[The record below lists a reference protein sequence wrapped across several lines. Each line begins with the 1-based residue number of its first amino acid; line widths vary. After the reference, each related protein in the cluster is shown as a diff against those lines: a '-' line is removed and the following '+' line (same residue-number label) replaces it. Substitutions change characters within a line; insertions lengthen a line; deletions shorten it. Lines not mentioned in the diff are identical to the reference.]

1 MPTTS
6 HFQAVMKYIATTLK
20 LFAILM
26 LLVGIIYPVAI
37 TALAQ
42 LFFPKEAGGS
52 LLYDSGGN
60 LTGSALI
67 GQPFSDPEYFWP
79 RPSAT
84 SGYPYNPLASGG
96 SNLGPTNKV
105 LIEQI
110 SNITELMKSSG
121 IQAPVPSDLVEA
133 SASGLDPHIGIQSA
147 LIQIPRVAKARA
159 LDEETLR
166 KLVLEHVEERQFGFL
181 GEQRIN
187 VLKLNL
193 ALDSMK

>member
-1 MPTTS
+1 MN
-6 HFQAVMKYIATTLK
+6 QIKTTLK

-26 LLVGIIYPVAI
+26 ILVGVIYPVVI
-37 TALAQ
+37 TVMAQ

-52 LLYDSGGN
+52 LLYDSGGK

-67 GQPFSDPEYFWP
+67 GQLFSDPKYFWS
-79 RPSAT
+79 RPSAS

-96 SNLGPTNKV
+96 SNLGPTNKD
-105 LIEQI
+105 LIDQI
-110 SNITELMKSSG
+110 SNRTEMLKSSG

-133 SASGLDPHIGIQSA
+133 SASGLDPHISMQSA
-147 LIQIPRVAKARA
+147 LVQIPRVANARN
-159 LDEETLR
+159 LDKETLR

>member
-1 MPTTS
+1 
-6 HFQAVMKYIATTLK
+6 MKQIKIALK

-26 LLVGIIYPVAI
+26 ILVGVIYPVAI

-67 GQPFSDPEYFWP
+67 GQPFSDPKYFWS

-84 SGYPYNPLASGG
+84 SGYPYNPMASGG
-96 SNLGPTNKV
+96 SNLGPTNKD
-105 LIEQI
+105 LMDQI
-110 SNITELMKSSG
+110 SNRTDMLNSSG
-121 IQAPVPSDLVEA
+121 IQTPVPSDLVEA
-133 SASGLDPHIGIQSA
+133 SASGLDPHISMQSA
-147 LIQIPRVAKARA
+147 LIQIPRIARA
-159 LDEETLR
+159 RNLDEETLR

-193 ALDSMK
+193 ALDGMK

>member
-1 MPTTS
+1 
-6 HFQAVMKYIATTLK
+6 MKQIKIGLK
-20 LFAILM
+20 LFIILM
-26 LLVGIIYPVAI
+26 VLVGVIYPVAV
-37 TALAQ
+37 TVLTQ

-52 LLYDSGGN
+52 LIYDSGGN

-67 GQPFSDPEYFWP
+67 GQPFSDPKYFWS

-96 SNLGPTNKV
+96 SNLGPTNKD
-105 LIEQI
+105 LIDQI
-110 SNITELMKSSG
+110 SNRTELLKSSG

-133 SASGLDPHIGIQSA
+133 SASGLDPHISLQSA
-147 LIQIPRVAKARA
+147 LIQIPRVAKARN
-159 LDEETLR
+159 LSEETLN
-166 KLVLEHVEERQFGFL
+166 KLVVEHVESRQFGFI

>member
-1 MPTTS
+1 
-6 HFQAVMKYIATTLK
+6 MKNIKTTLK

-26 LLVGIIYPVAI
+26 VVVGVIYPVAV
-37 TALAQ
+37 TAFAQ

-60 LTGSALI
+60 ITGSALI
-67 GQPFSDPEYFWP
+67 GQPFSDPKYFWS

-96 SNLGPTNKV
+96 SNLGPTNKD
-105 LIEQI
+105 LIDQI
-110 SNITELMKSSG
+110 SNRTELLKSSG

-133 SASGLDPHIGIQSA
+133 SASGLDPHISMQSA
-147 LIQIPRVAKARA
+147 LVQIPRVAKARN
-159 LDEETLR
+159 LSEETLN
-166 KLVLEHVEERQFGFL
+166 KLVLEHVENRQFGFL

-187 VLKLNL
+187 VLELNL

>member
-1 MPTTS
+1 
-6 HFQAVMKYIATTLK
+6 MKQIKIALK
-20 LFAILM
+20 LFAILIV
-26 LLVGIIYPVAI
+26 LVGIIYPVAV

-42 LFFPKEAGGS
+42 LFFPKEAGGG
-52 LLYDSGGN
+52 LIYDSGGN

-67 GQPFSDPEYFWP
+67 GQPFSDPKYFWS

-84 SGYPYNPLASGG
+84 SGYSYNPMASGG

-110 SNITELMKSSG
+110 SNRTDMLKSSG
-121 IQAPVPSDLVEA
+121 IQAPVPSDLVES
-133 SASGLDPHIGIQSA
+133 SASGLDPHISMQSA
-147 LIQIPRVAKARA
+147 LVQVPRVARARA
-159 LDEETLR
+159 LDEETVR
-166 KLVLEHVEERQFGFL
+166 KLVLEHVESRQFGFL

>member
-1 MPTTS
+1 
-6 HFQAVMKYIATTLK
+6 MKYITTTLK
-20 LFAILM
+20 LFVILAV
-26 LLVGIIYPVAI
+26 LVGIIYPVAI

-60 LTGSALI
+60 PTGSALI
-67 GQPFSDPEYFWP
+67 GQPFSDTKYFWS

-105 LIEQI
+105 LIDQI
-110 SNITELMKSSG
+110 SNRTGLLKSSG
-121 IQAPVPSDLVEA
+121 IQSPVPSDLVEA
-133 SASGLDPHIGIQSA
+133 SASGLDPHISMESA
-147 LIQIPRVAKARA
+147 LIQIPRVAGARN
-159 LDEETLR
+159 LSEEAVR

>member
-1 MPTTS
+1 
-6 HFQAVMKYIATTLK
+6 MKAITTTLK

-26 LLVGIIYPVAI
+26 VIVGVIYPVAV
-37 TALAQ
+37 TVLAQ
-42 LFFPKEAGGS
+42 LIFPKEAGGS

-67 GQPFSDPEYFWP
+67 GQPFSDPKYFWS

-110 SNITELMKSSG
+110 SNRTELLKSSG

-133 SASGLDPHIGIQSA
+133 SASGLDPHISMQSV
-147 LIQIPRVAKARA
+147 LVQIPRVSKARN

-166 KLVLEHVEERQFGFL
+166 QLVLEHVEERQFGFL

-193 ALDSMK
+193 ALDSLK

>member
-1 MPTTS
+1 
-6 HFQAVMKYIATTLK
+6 MKAITTTLK

-26 LLVGIIYPVAI
+26 VIVGVIYPVAV
-37 TALAQ
+37 TVLAQ
-42 LFFPKEAGGS
+42 LIFPKEAGGS
-52 LLYDSGGN
+52 LIYDSGGN

-67 GQPFSDPEYFWP
+67 GQPFSDPKYFWS

-96 SNLGPTNKV
+96 SNLGPTNKD
-105 LIEQI
+105 LIGQI
-110 SNITELMKSSG
+110 SNRTNLLNSSG

-133 SASGLDPHIGIQSA
+133 SASGLDPHISMQSV
-147 LIQIPRVAKARA
+147 LVQIPRVAKARN
-159 LDEETLR
+159 LEYETLR

-187 VLKLNL
+187 VLELNL
-193 ALDSMK
+193 AMDSMK

>member
-1 MPTTS
+1 MNQIKT
-6 HFQAVMKYIATTLK
+6 ALK

-26 LLVGIIYPVAI
+26 ILVGIIYPVAV
-37 TALAQ
+37 TVLAQ
-42 LFFPKEAGGS
+42 LIFPKEAGGS
-52 LLYDSGGN
+52 LIYDSGGT
-60 LTGSALI
+60 LKGSALI
-67 GQPFSDPEYFWP
+67 GQPFSDPKYFWS

-84 SGYPYNPLASGG
+84 SDFPYNPLASGG

-105 LIEQI
+105 LIDQI
-110 SNITELMKSSG
+110 SNRTELLKSSG

-133 SASGLDPHIGIQSA
+133 SASGLDPHISIQSA
-147 LIQIPRVAKARA
+147 LIQIPRVARERN
-159 LDEETLR
+159 LDEGTVR

-187 VLKLNL
+187 VLELNL

>member
-1 MPTTS
+1 
-6 HFQAVMKYIATTLK
+6 MKQIKIALK

-26 LLVGIIYPVAI
+26 ILVGVIYPVAV

-42 LFFPKEAGGS
+42 LFFPEEAGGS

-67 GQPFSDPEYFWP
+67 GQPFSDPKYFWS

-84 SGYPYNPLASGG
+84 WDFPYNPLASGG

-110 SNITELMKSSG
+110 SNRTDLLNSSG
-121 IQAPVPSDLVEA
+121 IQAPVPSDLVES
-133 SASGLDPHIGIQSA
+133 SASGLDPHISIQSA
-147 LIQIPRVAKARA
+147 LIQIPRVARARN
-159 LDEETLR
+159 LDEGTVR
-166 KLVLEHVEERQFGFL
+166 KLVVEHIEERQFGFL

>member
-1 MPTTS
+1 MN
-6 HFQAVMKYIATTLK
+6 QIKTTLK

-26 LLVGIIYPVAI
+26 ILVGVIYPVAV

-52 LLYDSGGN
+52 LIYDSGGN

-67 GQPFSDPEYFWP
+67 GQPFSDPKYFWS

-84 SGYPYNPLASGG
+84 SDYPYNPLASGG
-96 SNLGPTNKV
+96 SNLGPTNKD
-105 LIEQI
+105 LIGQI
-110 SNITELMKSSG
+110 SNRTGILKSSG
-121 IQAPVPSDLVEA
+121 IQTPVPSDLVEA
-133 SASGLDPHIGIQSA
+133 SASGLDPHISIQSA
-147 LIQIPRVAKARA
+147 LVQIPRVARARA
-159 LDEETLR
+159 LDEETVR

>member
-1 MPTTS
+1 MKHITTT
-6 HFQAVMKYIATTLK
+6 IK

-26 LLVGIIYPVAI
+26 VVVGVIYPVSVTVI
-37 TALAQ
+37 AQ
-42 LFFPKEAGGS
+42 LIFPKEAGGS
-52 LLYDSGGN
+52 LLYDPGGN

-67 GQPFSDPEYFWP
+67 GQPFSDPKYFWS

-96 SNLGPTNKV
+96 SNLGPTNKD
-105 LIEQI
+105 LIDQI
-110 SNITELMKSSG
+110 SNRTDLLMSSG

-133 SASGLDPHIGIQSA
+133 SASGLDPQISIQSA
-147 LIQIPRVAKARA
+147 LIQIPRVARARN

-193 ALDSMK
+193 AIDILK

>member
-1 MPTTS
+1 
-6 HFQAVMKYIATTLK
+6 MKNIKTTLK

-26 LLVGIIYPVAI
+26 VLVGVIYPVAV

-52 LLYDSGGN
+52 LLYDSSGN

-67 GQPFSDPEYFWP
+67 GQPFSDPKYFWS

-84 SGYPYNPLASGG
+84 SDYPYNPLASGG
-96 SNLGPTNKV
+96 SNLGPTNKE
-105 LIEQI
+105 LIGQI
-110 SNITELMKSSG
+110 SNRTGILESSG
-121 IQAPVPSDLVEA
+121 IQTPVPSDLVEA
-133 SASGLDPHIGIQSA
+133 SASGLDPHISMQSA
-147 LIQIPRVAKARA
+147 MIQIPRVARTRA
-159 LDEETLR
+159 LDEEKLR
-166 KLVLEHVEERQFGFL
+166 KLVIEHVEERQFGFL

>member
-1 MPTTS
+1 
-6 HFQAVMKYIATTLK
+6 MKNMKTTLK

-26 LLVGIIYPVAI
+26 VLVGVIYPVAV
-37 TALAQ
+37 TVLAQ

-52 LLYDSGGN
+52 LLYDPDGN

-67 GQPFSDPEYFWP
+67 GQPFSDPKYFWS

-84 SGYPYNPLASGG
+84 SGYPYNPMASGG
-96 SNLGPTNKV
+96 SNLGPTNKD
-105 LIEQI
+105 LIDQI
-110 SNITELMKSSG
+110 SNRTDSLKSSG

-133 SASGLDPHIGIQSA
+133 SASGLDPHISLQSA
-147 LIQIPRVAKARA
+147 LVQVPRVARARNLSEDTLNA
-159 LDEETLR
+159 L
-166 KLVLEHVEERQFGFL
+166 VVEHIENRQFGFL

-187 VLKLNL
+187 VLELNL

>member
-1 MPTTS
+1 
-6 HFQAVMKYIATTLK
+6 MKYITTTLR

-26 LLVGIIYPVAI
+26 VLTGIIYPVAV

-42 LFFPKEAGGS
+42 LFFPKQAEGS
-52 LLYDSGGN
+52 LLYDKGGN

-67 GQPFSDPEYFWP
+67 GQPFSDPKYFWS

-84 SGYPYNPLASGG
+84 SDPPYNPLASGG

-105 LIEQI
+105 LIDQI
-110 SNITELMKSSG
+110 ANRTELLKSSG

-133 SASGLDPHIGIQSA
+133 SASGLDPHISVQSA
-147 LIQIPRVAKARA
+147 LVQIPRVAKARNLSEDA
-159 LDEETLR
+159 VR
-166 KLVLEHVEERQFGFL
+166 KLVLQHVEDRQFGFL

-193 ALDSMK
+193 ALDGIK

>member
-1 MPTTS
+1 MN
-6 HFQAVMKYIATTLK
+6 QVKTTLK

-26 LLVGIIYPVAI
+26 VLVGVIYPVAV

-67 GQPFSDPEYFWP
+67 GQPFSDPKYFWS

-84 SGYPYNPLASGG
+84 SDYPYNPMASGG

-110 SNITELMKSSG
+110 SNRTEQLKSSG

-133 SASGLDPHIGIQSA
+133 SASGLDPQISMQSA
-147 LIQIPRVAKARA
+147 LVQIPRVARARN
-159 LDEETLR
+159 LSEEVVR